1 MSAASRASVLLVLAV
16 VCSAGAARAG
26 DRPRIGAHPA
36 EACQTANGCNY
47 FLAKGPCAFASDGG
61 GNDLL
66 AVLNGK
72 PVKLKFRERRP
83 VLLKTPGRPV
93 AVGNRFVARYDSVD
107 SPDGA
112 VQIQILDTVV
122 QPIGACE
129 PGAEGCKVT
138 HYQSHVRIFAP
149 RGSVDFHGSG
159 VCRPPRKD

>member
-1 MSAASRASVLLVLAV
+1 MSAVSRVPVLLVLTV
-16 VCSAGAARAG
+16 LLVAGHARAG
-26 DRPRIGAHPA
+26 DRPRIGSHTA

-47 FLAKGPCAFASDGG
+47 FLAKGQCAFASDGG
-61 GNDLL
+61 GNDLV
-66 AVLNGK
+66 AVFNGK
-72 PVKLKFRERRP
+72 PVKLRYRERRP

-93 AVGNRFVARYDSVD
+93 AVGNRFVARYASVD

-129 PGAEGCKVT
+129 PGAEGCKIT

-149 RGSVDFHGSG
+149 RGSVDFHGTG

>member
-1 MSAASRASVLLVLAV
+1 MATALRMTGLLVLMLPL
-16 VCSAGAARAG
+16 GTGGARAG
-26 DRPRIGAHPA
+26 DRPHIGSHPA

-61 GNDLL
+61 GNDLV
-66 AVLNGK
+66 AVFNGK
-72 PVKLKFRERRP
+72 VVKLKFRERRP
-83 VLLKTPGRPV
+83 VLLKTPARPL

-149 RGSVDFHGSG
+149 RASVDFRGSG

>member
-1 MSAASRASVLLVLAV
+1 MTAVFRVSILLALTALVAT
-16 VCSAGAARAG
+16 SAARAG

-36 EACQTANGCNY
+36 EACQTTNGCNY
-47 FLAKGPCAFASDGG
+47 FLAKGQCAFASDDG

-66 AVLNGK
+66 AVFNGK
-72 PVKLKFRERRP
+72 PVKLKYRERRP